1 MLRSS
6 RKVGGAG
13 GGRVYPRLSQYNCDK
28 GYGFIASDQFSKDIF
43 VHNHEIVAEEGTF
56 RSLRIGEA
64 VEFNAEQE
72 YNGDWKAYDVAGPG
86 GEFVQGAPKKRN
98 YRRSYR

>member
-1 MLRSS
+1 M
-6 RKVGGAG
+6 GW
-13 GGRVYPRLSQYNCDK
+13 
-28 GYGFIASDQFSKDIF
+28 
-43 VHNHEIVAEEGTF
+43 
-56 RSLRIGEA
+56 SLRVGEA

-86 GEFVQGAPKKRN
+86 GEYVQGAPRKKN